1 VYFVLL
7 LIFNYY
13 NMISVVSWVRLG
25 ASFYLPEN
33 RCFIISGLILASE
46 DFGELDSES
55 KLTDSPCALPMQVLT
70 VNQVFEIMQKFVETK
85 DWKTAFFHVIPQRKR
100 GEAGAADDDGAV
112 EASMGDDASTEGT
125 TNGDH
130 PEGDLDK
137 DSDEEVDADDG
148 GGDEEDNV
156 AKKRHCV
163 RSEDGK
169 S

>member
-1 VYFVLL
+1 LL
-7 LIFNYY
+7 YY
-13 NMISVVSWVRLG
+13 IWPKV
-25 ASFYLPEN
+25 
-33 RCFIISGLILASE
+33 LASE

-55 KLTDSPCALPMQVLT
+55 NLTDSPCALPMQVLT

-100 GEAGAADDDGAV
+100 GEAGAAVDDDEV
-112 EASMGDDASTEGT
+112 EASMGDDAAIEGT
-125 TNGDH
+125 TNGDQ

-137 DSDEEVDADDG
+137 DSDEEVDDDG

>member
-1 VYFVLL
+1 
-7 LIFNYY
+7 
-13 NMISVVSWVRLG
+13 
-25 ASFYLPEN
+25 
-33 RCFIISGLILASE
+33 
-46 DFGELDSES
+46 
-55 KLTDSPCALPMQVLT
+55 MQVLT

-112 EASMGDDASTEGT
+112 EASMGDDAATEGT